1 MIKASSEK
9 EDITVLN
16 FYISGNRA
24 LKFHERKT
32 DTTAR
37 TNRQIH
43 NYYQ

>member
-24 LKFHERKT
+24 LKFHER
-32 DTTAR
+32 TAR